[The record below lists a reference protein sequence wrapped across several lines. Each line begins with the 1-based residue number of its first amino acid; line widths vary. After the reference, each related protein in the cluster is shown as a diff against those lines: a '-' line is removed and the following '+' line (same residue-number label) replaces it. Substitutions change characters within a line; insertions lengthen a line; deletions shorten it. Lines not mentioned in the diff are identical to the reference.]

1 MHNRTT
7 EAIVDTVD
15 DAVRA
20 AATPAGSLEAL
31 VSARGIQQLLGLQ
44 RTIGNRATRRLIAR
58 TPARAHATRTLAR
71 DVMLPEVTVEGTPWK
86 EDNVK
91 AVQAELTRLRLY
103 DKGIDGKPGFFT
115 HQGLIEAFGGYEW
128 VDLSDAEMLKRL
140 QAAKT
145 PPVKSGHRLRYGVM
159 FADGVLDVTLGIG
172 YWEGMTDQ
180 MEKVRDDVSDALKSI
195 GFTDQ
200 FEAAQRV
207 LQKAMRPTAGGS
219 VGRFLAK
226 ERAFT
231 YSPPAGKSREVDVVV
246 RIVVN
251 PGGDKGA
258 EALDAFLAAM
268 TQGDVAY
275 YMGHGRYG
283 SGPDFDPNF
292 GSFTLIDSSNN
303 QQKLTDY
310 DSLEKALAKEG
321 DAWSVFQ
328 KRVKD
333 GTLIVELSN
342 AGNLWLNSMNKHKSE
357 FGAKLIYW
365 ALQQTGKLAT
375 GKTGAL
381 ATRAAKYGHGY
392 RVLVFS
398 GCRTQDYDQVLRA
411 TPGCGTRDADILE
424 TTREIAGQP
433 ATGFAAFVNDLMA
446 QASGE
451 KVASDLNAE
460 MAAHEKGFTTN
471 PFKFSGLEDN
481 PSM

>member
-1 MHNRTT
+1 MREQTA
-7 EAIVDTVD
+7 EAAAELASDI
-15 DAVRA
+15 VRA
-20 AATPAGSLEAL
+20 PANAGVGAMPRVGPIGVEQTL
-31 VSARGIQQLLGLQ
+31 RLQ
-44 RTIGNRATRRLIAR
+44 RTAGNRATRALLR
-58 TPARAHATRTLAR
+58 RTLAR
-71 DVMLPEVTVEGTPWK
+71 DEITVGEVTVQGTAWK
-86 EDNVK
+86 EDSVK
-91 AVQAELTRLRLY
+91 AVQTELTRLRLY

-115 HQGLIEAFGGYEW
+115 HQGLIEAFGGYDW
-128 VDLSDAEMLKRL
+128 VDLSDEDLLKRL

-145 PPVKSGHRLRYGVM
+145 PPAKSGHRLRYGVM
-159 FADGVLDVTLGIG
+159 FADGVLDITLGIG
-172 YWEGMTDQ
+172 YWEGATGA
-180 MEKVRDDVSDALKSI
+180 MEKVRDDVADALKGI
-195 GFTDQ
+195 GFSDD
-200 FEAAQRV
+200 FVVAQRV
-207 LQKAMRPTAGGS
+207 LQKAMRTVATGAI
-219 VGRFLAK
+219 GRFLAK
-226 ERAFT
+226 ESAFT
-231 YSPPAGKSREVDVVV
+231 YTPPAGKSRAIDVVV
-246 RIVVN
+246 RIVLN
-251 PGGDKGA
+251 PAGNKGG

-292 GSFTLIDSSNN
+292 GSFTLIDPNGDK
-303 QQKLTDY
+303 QTLTDY
-310 DSLEKALAKEG
+310 DVLEKALAKDG
-321 DAWSVFQ
+321 DAWTVFL

-333 GTLIVELSN
+333 RTLIVELSN
-342 AGNLWLNSMNKHKSE
+342 AGNLWLNSMNKHTSE

-375 GKTGAL
+375 GASGSLASGA
-381 ATRAAKYGHGY
+381 ARYAHGY

-411 TPGCGTRDADILE
+411 TPGFGTREADILE

-433 ATGFAAFVNDLMA
+433 ASGFTAFVNDLMA

-460 MAAHEKGFTTN
+460 MKAHEPGFSSN